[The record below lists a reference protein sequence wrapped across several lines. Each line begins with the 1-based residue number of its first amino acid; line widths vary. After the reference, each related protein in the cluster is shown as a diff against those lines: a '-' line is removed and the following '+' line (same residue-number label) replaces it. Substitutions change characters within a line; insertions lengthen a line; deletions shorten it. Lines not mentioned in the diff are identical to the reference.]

1 MKCIFD
7 LIADSPIELYIKKTT
22 VITRLSRVFKQL
34 LAEEWTAN
42 CELGNFEN
50 GQLILCVPN
59 ASWATKVHYAAPQ
72 LVTTLRQDPLFA
84 SLQTIKCKVMVKT
97 PPSSSPAPSKQLSH
111 PASEIIKYTAEGI
124 TDQKLKESLL
134 RLASRTK

>member
-1 MKCIFD
+1 M
-7 LIADSPIELYIKKTT
+7 
-22 VITRLSRVFKQL
+22 RLSRVFKQL
-34 LAEEWTAN
+34 LAEEWTVN
-42 CELGNFEN
+42 CELGNYED
-50 GQLILCVPN
+50 GQLMLCVPN

-72 LVTTLRQDPLFA
+72 LITTLRHDPLFA
-84 SLQTIKCKVMVKT
+84 SLQSIKCKVMAKT
-97 PPSSSPAPSKQLSH
+97 PPPSKPSSSKQLSQ